1 MNLFTFPLFCC
12 TMILPVIFVGHR
24 VVKGVPYNSFV
35 VNNAYKQY
43 KCALKCFLFEF
54 RAILDHL
61 SEKGEVFMSQTIDC
75 KKGSDWLT
83 RWVETQHNIYVVK
96 CFMIGQ

>member
-43 KCALKCFLFEF
+43 KCAIKMFICLNLGLFWVIYLRRVRSLGHRPLIVKGVVIGSQGGWE
-54 RAILDHL
+54 L
-61 SEKGEVFMSQTIDC
+61 STIFM
-75 KKGSDWLT
+75 L
-83 RWVETQHNIYVVK
+83 
-96 CFMIGQ
+96 

>member
-12 TMILPVIFVGHR
+12 TIILPVIFVGHR

-43 KCALKCFLFEF
+43 KCALKCLFVG
-54 RAILDHL
+54 I
-61 SEKGEVFMSQTIDC
+61 
-75 KKGSDWLT
+75 
-83 RWVETQHNIYVVK
+83 
-96 CFMIGQ
+96 

>member
-1 MNLFTFPLFCC
+1 MHT
-12 TMILPVIFVGHR
+12 
-24 VVKGVPYNSFV
+24 
-35 VNNAYKQY
+35 NNINVLSNVY
-43 KCALKCFLFEF
+43 LFEF
-54 RAILDHL
+54 RAILGHL
-61 SEKGEVFMSQTIDC
+61 SEKGEFFSSQTIDC

>member
-24 VVKGVPYNSFV
+24 VVEGVPYNSFV

-43 KCALKCFLFEF
+43 KCALKCLFVGIEGYF
-54 RAILDHL
+54 
-61 SEKGEVFMSQTIDC
+61 
-75 KKGSDWLT
+75 GSF
-83 RWVETQHNIYVVK
+83 I
-96 CFMIGQ
+96 

>member
-1 MNLFTFPLFCC
+1 MCSKMFICLNLGLFW
-12 TMILPVIFVGHR
+12 V
-24 VVKGVPYNSFV
+24 
-35 VNNAYKQY
+35 
-43 KCALKCFLFEF
+43 
-54 RAILDHL
+54 L
-61 SEKGEVFMSQTIDC
+61 SEKDEVFRSQTIDC

>member
-43 KCALKCFLFEF
+43 KCAINVYLLEF
-54 RAILDHL
+54 RAILGHL
-61 SEKGEVFMSQTIDC
+61 SDKGEVFRSQTIDC
-75 KKGSDWLT
+75 KRGSNWLT
-83 RWVETQHNIYVVK
+83 RWVETQHSIYVVK

>member
-1 MNLFTFPLFCC
+1 
-12 TMILPVIFVGHR
+12 MILPVIFVGHR

-43 KCALKCFLFEF
+43 KCALKCLFVEF
-54 RAILDHL
+54 RAILGHL
-61 SEKGEVFMSQTIDC
+61 SEKGEVFRSQTIDC
-75 KKGSDWLT
+75 KRGSDWLT
-83 RWVETQHNIYVVK
+83 RWVGTQHNIYVVK

>member
-1 MNLFTFPLFCC
+1 
-12 TMILPVIFVGHR
+12 MILPVIFVGHR

-43 KCALKCFLFEF
+43 KCALKCLFE
-54 RAILDHL
+54 
-61 SEKGEVFMSQTIDC
+61 GEVFRSQTIDC

-83 RWVETQHNIYVVK
+83 RWVETQHNIYIVK

>member
-24 VVKGVPYNSFV
+24 DVKGVPYNSFV

-43 KCALKCFLFEF
+43 KCALKCLFVG
-54 RAILDHL
+54 I
-61 SEKGEVFMSQTIDC
+61 
-75 KKGSDWLT
+75 
-83 RWVETQHNIYVVK
+83 
-96 CFMIGQ
+96 